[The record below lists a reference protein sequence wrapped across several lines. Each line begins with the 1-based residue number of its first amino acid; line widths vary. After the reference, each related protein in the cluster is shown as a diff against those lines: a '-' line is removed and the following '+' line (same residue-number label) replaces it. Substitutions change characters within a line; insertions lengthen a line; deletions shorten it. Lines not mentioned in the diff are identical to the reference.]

1 MILTRLNIKKVS
13 SEFNQNNIT
22 DKLSYM
28 RERKLQAF
36 FKKYDFRKTIN
47 VCNEE
52 FYNLMGLSSVPPSTV
67 QSTQEATNVSFNQM
81 YHIQRYEL

>member
-1 MILTRLNIKKVS
+1 MILTRLNIEKVS

-22 DKLSYM
+22 DKWVIW
-28 RERKLQAF
+28 EKKKLQAF

-81 YHIQRYEL
+81 YHIQRNEL